1 MTLDCKSATA
11 GARNF
16 MSIGHFDNEGFYAA
30 LDAVRQR
37 RKKTWKKVAEESGVS
52 ASTLTRVAQGR
63 RPDVDSL
70 AALSEWSGL
79 DVDQFM
85 IGASETPRSAGRPLE
100 EMTALFR
107 ADPNL
112 SPEAATAIETTL
124 KVLYEQLRGDSKR

>member
-1 MTLDCKSATA
+1 MP
-11 GARNF
+11 RVNF
-16 MSIGHFDNEGFYAA
+16 DAEGFYAA

-37 RKKTWKKVAEESGVS
+37 QKKTWKKVADESEVS
-52 ASTLTRVAQGR
+52 ASTLTRMAQGR

-70 AALSEWSGL
+70 AALADWSGI

-85 IGASETPRSAGRPLE
+85 VGLSKRPQAGKALE

-112 SPEAATAIETTL
+112 SKEAATAIETTL
-124 KVLYEQLRGDSKR
+124 KVLYERLRTDADE

>member
-1 MTLDCKSATA
+1 
-11 GARNF
+11 

-85 IGASETPRSAGRPLE
+85 IGASEAPRSAGRPLE